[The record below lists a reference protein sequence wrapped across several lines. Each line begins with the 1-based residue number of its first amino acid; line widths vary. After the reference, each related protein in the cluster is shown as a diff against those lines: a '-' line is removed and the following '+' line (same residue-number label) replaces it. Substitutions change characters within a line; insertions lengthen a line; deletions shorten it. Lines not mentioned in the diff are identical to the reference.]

1 MAKLGS
7 LSLNTIVRV
16 RTSSG
21 TNSNGW
27 ITQDYLIV
35 KKESTRV
42 WLMTISRSTFG
53 YYFSKNDDM
62 CDLSK
67 AKIEKYV
74 YERILDSFVMS
85 STEISSLDID
95 LHSLTSFISG
105 RSLLSGTNKGSFWTS
120 TRASSTTAYLVRR
133 SGSSSNITAVSDTSR
148 YDIAPV
154 IVLPTD
160 IDVNGNQNILGDP
173 SSNPESIPLQEISVA
188 PSQRGTLTYN
198 GNSQTPS
205 WNNYDSTKLIIDGTV
220 SGTNA
225 ATYTA
230 TFTPKAGYCWTGGS
244 TATKSITWKIDK
256 KSVAVPTVYP
266 TSFEYNGS
274 EHEPTITINNADK
287 NYIDIGGT
295 TKATNVGNYTIT
307 FTLTSTT
314 NFVWSDGSTAASKS
328 VPWSI
333 TRISI
338 DIVPSQSGTLTYNG
352 SSQTPKW
359 NNYDDTKLTI
369 GGVTSGT
376 NATSYTATFTPK
388 LGYSWA
394 GGSTAAK
401 NVTWKIEK
409 KSVAIPTV
417 SPTSFEYNGAERE
430 PTITISSADKDY
442 IKIGGTTKAT
452 NVNTSGYTIT
462 FTLTSTTNLIWS
474 DGTTTATQSVKWYIT
489 HKKIDK
495 VPTQKGTLIYN
506 GSSQSPEWNDYYST
520 KMTIGGTTSGTNATT
535 YKARFTPVSGYAW
548 SDGSTSAKEVEW
560 TIQKL
565 KLTPPAQ
572 SGELIY
578 NKTRQ
583 YPMWNDDY
591 ITQFMTIGGTT
602 YGTDAGTYY
611 ATFKCNTNCYFN
623 PPDTTS
629 DTQATV
635 AWVIKRSPTA
645 VPPVIID
652 DKFEYDGTEHRPTW
666 EIDDPTTVRLEG
678 TLSEVNAGKYSIT
691 AYPTSNYSWSN
702 NSTAGRPYEWEIT
715 RKPILKDP
723 YLSER
728 LLEYNGEEQF
738 PQTVNYP
745 QDFVSGSG
753 LSGINA
759 GTYTAVFTITD
770 GNHCWTDGTY
780 SPITIEWK
788 IDRKKIAVI
797 TYYDTLIYNGR
808 EQSPEWIGYNEEML
822 EMSGDL
828 SGVHAGEYTT
838 IFTPTDNYQWSDG
851 TFDPLS
857 VSWEIDKYHYK
868 YPFQAENRDPERPN
882 QYFPDKSEYLQYNG
896 EEQTP
901 TLWFG
906 NIYNKALEKNVLDKA
921 FKAKKTRSAIKV
933 GDYVMELTPDT
944 DHCWEDGNSDPYDV
958 PWKIVK
964 AQLNYPFQNAQG
976 LDIPSPKGEQY
987 YTGETIYPQFDNYD
1001 PNILEISGQ
1010 TSGVEVGR
1018 YMVYFEIKDKDN
1030 YEWNDGR
1037 TNKIS
1042 VVWMIIERPKLIH
1055 HPYQTNHPIYNWYH
1069 QSPEWKGY
1077 DERAM
1082 MLIGG
1087 TPSEINVGKYEVQFS
1102 LKSGYAWYDGSKE
1115 NAVVPWYIYKI
1126 PVPRPYIKGTDKEGF
1141 NGQFVEID
1149 GKKYPV
1155 WVDYNP
1161 DLMTMSGDLYT
1172 VDEYPKL
1179 TVFTLKRPDI
1189 YRWEY
1194 SYEWSDKSSEP
1205 LEVRWVVS
1213 MPYDPETPDE
1223 FPGVGDS
1230 NIPFHDEDDYPER
1243 IPDWDR
1249 EPNDP
1254 EIPDDD
1260 PPPNRVDG
1268 VGNPGDSLE
1277 DVLPDDI
1284 PGIITG
1290 GIADRLWKIGD
1301 VIPIKLNGEVGG
1313 VLFKDAWFY
1322 AYIIGFDHNP
1332 DIEGEKSIHFQ
1343 FAKLTLNNKEIAFTD
1358 KYYGRTEQG
1367 KGFCMNTTDTA
1378 KGGWRD
1384 SYMRNTICKQ
1394 FYEALPEEWR
1404 KIIISCPK
1412 YTDNVGDG
1420 SNSENSFT
1428 MTKDKIFLLSEYEC
1442 LGRNVSANHAEDK
1455 YQQQYEYYKRYGY
1468 KGKGKYNS
1476 HNEEAEC
1483 WLRSPYYDANDQF
1496 CVTSYSYYNPSGG
1509 CNGEYAADSYGF
1521 APCFAVGGLRS
1532 PSAGGDYYDK
1542 DDPNKPPENLIR
1554 VHIPRQIH
1562 PPYEDGTVKQPQW
1575 DEYNDVAIINLG
1587 GEWNGIPADTY
1598 HVILDLRP
1606 GYIWEDNTTE
1616 IKHVPWKILA
1626 LDEPTPPSPA
1636 PIVVHIPE
1644 QINPPYYDGTTKY
1657 PEWDEW
1663 NKFAI
1668 KIIGGDLYGVLAVKF
1683 WLKVELEPGYI
1694 WEDGTTE
1701 EKYLPWIILPRV
1713 YEEEIPS
1720 EDDPE
1725 IIEQDKRDPNKPY
1738 DPDDPNVDTGDNI
1751 PDNTEQ
1757 RVNCCCCC
1765 DTGLFDKL
1773 NNAELDYGEECD
1785 CSKKVDI

>member
-1 MAKLGS
+1 MAKFIWDAVVGGIIKIRTLQGGG
-7 LSLNTIVRV
+7 NTW
-16 RTSSG
+16 
-21 TNSNGW
+21 SN
-27 ITQDYLIV
+27 QEYLIV
-35 KKESTRV
+35 KKDTSTKYVWAMTVYPSNPPGVYYLNIGTTCNTAKSYIEQSVRDKVVDVFVLSSDEVVEIVNSSSLTIQYLSNFVYNRSKLSGSLVQGCV
-42 WLMTISRSTFG
+42 WLRDKVGSETAMS
-53 YYFSKNDDM
+53 
-62 CDLSK
+62 
-67 AKIEKYV
+67 IE
-74 YERILDSFVMS
+74 RFNS
-85 STEISSLDID
+85 SNAT
-95 LHSLTSFISG
+95 LTS
-105 RSLLSGTNKGSFWTS
+105 R
-120 TRASSTTAYLVRR
+120 
-133 SGSSSNITAVSDTSR
+133 NIYNPCDV
-148 YDIAPV
+148 APV
-154 IVLPTD
+154 FVF
-160 IDVNGNQNILGDP
+160 P
-173 SSNPESIPLQEISVA
+173 SDLEINDSGVVEVPLQEISV
-188 PSQRGTLTYN
+188 
-198 GNSQTPS
+198 
-205 WNNYDSTKLIIDGTV
+205 
-220 SGTNA
+220 
-225 ATYTA
+225 
-230 TFTPKAGYCWTGGS
+230 
-244 TATKSITWKIDK
+244 
-256 KSVAVPTVYP
+256 
-266 TSFEYNGS
+266 
-274 EHEPTITINNADK
+274 
-287 NYIDIGGT
+287 
-295 TKATNVGNYTIT
+295 
-307 FTLTSTT
+307 
-314 NFVWSDGSTAASKS
+314 
-328 VPWSI
+328 
-333 TRISI
+333 
-338 DIVPSQSGTLTYNG
+338 VPSQSGTLTYNG
-352 SSQTPKW
+352 SEQIPKW
-359 NNYDDTKLTI
+359 NNYDSTKLDLD
-369 GGVTSGT
+369 GVTSGT
-376 NATSYTATFTPK
+376 NAASYTAKFTPK
-388 LGYSWA
+388 SGYCWT

-401 NVTWKIEK
+401 NVTWKIDR

-417 SPTSFEYNGAERE
+417 SPTSFEYNGTEHE
-430 PTITISSADKDY
+430 PTITINNNDKDY

-474 DGTTTATQSVKWYIT
+474 DGTTTETKSVKWYIT
-489 HKKIDK
+489 HKNIDK

-506 GSSQSPEWNDYYST
+506 GSSQSPEWNDYDST

-548 SDGSTSAKEVEW
+548 GDGSTSAKEVEW

-572 SGELIY
+572 TGELIY
-578 NKTRQ
+578 NKMRQ

-611 ATFKCNTNCYFN
+611 VTFKCNTNCYFN
-623 PPDTTS
+623 PPDTAS

-635 AWVIKRSPTA
+635 TWIIKRSPTA
-645 VPPVIID
+645 VPPIIID
-652 DKFEYDGTEHRPTW
+652 DKFGYDGTEHRPTW

-678 TLSEVNAGKYSIT
+678 DLSGVNADKYTAT
-691 AYPTSNYSWSN
+691 AYPTSNYCWSN

-723 YLSER
+723 YLTER

-753 LSGINA
+753 LSGTNA
-759 GTYTAVFTITD
+759 GTYTAVFTLTD
-770 GNHCWTDGTY
+770 GNHCWTNGTY
-780 SPITIEWK
+780 SPIMIEWK
-788 IDRKKIAVI
+788 IARKKIVII
-797 TYYDTLIYNGR
+797 TYYDTLVYNGR

-828 SGVHAGEYTT
+828 SGLHAGKYTT
-838 IFTPTDNYQWSDG
+838 IFTPNDNYQWSDG
-851 TFDPLS
+851 SIEPLS
-857 VSWEIDKYHYK
+857 LSWEIDKYHYK

-921 FKAKKTRSAIKV
+921 FTVKKTLSAVQV
-933 GDYVMELTPDT
+933 GDYVVELIPDS
-944 DHCWEDGNSDPYDV
+944 DHCWEDDNSEPYDV

-964 AQLNYPFQNAQG
+964 AKLQSPSQNAQG

-1001 PNILEISGQ
+1001 PNILEMSGQ
-1010 TSGVEVGR
+1010 TSGVEVGS
-1018 YMVYFEIKDKDN
+1018 YVVYFDIKDKDN
-1030 YEWNDGR
+1030 YEWYNGR
-1037 TNKIS
+1037 TDKVAVTWKI
-1042 VVWMIIERPKLIH
+1042 IARPKLVRR
-1055 HPYQTNHPIYNWYH
+1055 PYQSGHPVYNWEY
-1069 QSPEWKGY
+1069 QSPEWNSY
-1077 DERAM
+1077 DEKAM

-1087 TPSEINVGKYEVQFS
+1087 NPREIDVGKYEAEFS
-1102 LKSGYAWYDGSKE
+1102 LNDGYAWYFDGDRE
-1115 NAVVPWYIYKI
+1115 NAIVPWYIYKI
-1126 PVPRPYIKGTDKEGF
+1126 PVPRPYIRGIDIEGS
-1141 NGQFVEID
+1141 NGQFIEMG

-1155 WVDYNP
+1155 WENYNP
-1161 DLMTMSGDLYT
+1161 DLMIMSGDMYT

-1179 TVFTLKRPDI
+1179 TVFTLKRPDL
-1189 YRWEY
+1189 YRWQY
-1194 SYEWSDKSSEP
+1194 SYEWADFSSGP
-1205 LEVRWVVS
+1205 LEVRWVVGI
-1213 MPYDPETPDE
+1213 PYDPGTPGE

-1230 NIPFHDEDDYPER
+1230 NIPFHDEDDYPDR

-1249 EPNDP
+1249 EPDDPNDP
-1254 EIPDDD
+1254 IPPDDD

-1268 VGNPGDSLE
+1268 VGDPGDGIG
-1277 DVLPDDI
+1277 DVLPEDI

-1290 GIADRLWKIGD
+1290 GIADTLWDIGD
-1301 VIPIKLNGEVGG
+1301 MVPIKLDGEVGG

-1358 KYYGRTEQG
+1358 KYYGKNDHG
-1367 KGFCMNTTDTA
+1367 KGFCMNTTNTA
-1378 KGGWRD
+1378 NGGWRD

-1420 SNSENSFT
+1420 SNSENSIT

-1442 LGRNVSANHAEDK
+1442 LGRNISANHAEDK

-1476 HNEEAEC
+1476 PNEEAEC
-1483 WLRSPYYDANDQF
+1483 WLRSPYYDMDDQF

-1542 DDPNKPPENLIR
+1542 EDPNKPTENLIR
-1554 VHIPRQIH
+1554 VHIPQQIH

-1587 GEWNGIPADTY
+1587 GEWNGIPTDTY

-1616 IKHVPWKILA
+1616 IKHVPWRILA
-1626 LDEPTPPSPA
+1626 LDDPTPPSPA
-1636 PIVVHIPE
+1636 TIVVHIPE

-1663 NKFAI
+1663 NDFAI
-1668 KIIGGDLYGVLAVKF
+1668 KIIGGIRYNVLVGEYR
-1683 WLKVELEPGYI
+1683 LIVELEPGYI

-1713 YEEEIPS
+1713 YGEELPS

-1725 IIEQDKRDPNKPY
+1725 IIEQGKRDPNKPY
-1738 DPDDPNVDTGDNI
+1738 DPDDPNIDTGDNVI
-1751 PDNTEQ
+1751 NNTGQ
-1757 RVNCCCCC
+1757 GTNCCCCC

-1773 NNAELDYGEECD
+1773 NNAEFDYGEECD
-1785 CSKKVDI
+1785 CSKDVDI